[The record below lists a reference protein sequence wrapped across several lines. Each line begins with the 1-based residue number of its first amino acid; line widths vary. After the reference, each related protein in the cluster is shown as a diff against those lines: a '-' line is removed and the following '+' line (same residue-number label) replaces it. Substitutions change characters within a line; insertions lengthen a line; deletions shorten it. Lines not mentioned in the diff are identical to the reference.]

1 MNDSAQH
8 LPAPLL
14 PVSDPPLEATDYRQF
29 LLHGRNEVL
38 FVLRELCSAG
48 DRISLYF
55 NDGRDCLP
63 TQILAV
69 EDDVI
74 VLDRS
79 GDPATNQRAL
89 VADRLF
95 AVTRHNNVRVQFALP
110 RLLETQYLD
119 VAAFR
124 AALPESVLRLQ
135 RREFYRLAL
144 PVAES
149 LKCRIP
155 IDDGKDAFTANIID
169 ISGGGLAVVVPPQ
182 GVLLSEGMEFP
193 NCRIDLPEVGM
204 LAARLELRTL
214 FELTLPSGVQVHRAG
229 CQFVDLPGSMLTL
242 VQRYVI
248 KIERQRKART
258 TGLA

>member
-1 MNDSAQH
+1 MTDSAQC
-8 LPAPLL
+8 LPAPSL
-14 PVSDPPLEATDYRQF
+14 PLSDPPLEATDYRQF
-29 LLHGRNEVL
+29 LLHGRSEVIFL
-38 FVLRELCSAG
+38 LRELCGTG

-55 NDGRDCLP
+55 NDGRDSLP

-69 EDDVI
+69 EDDSI

-79 GDPATNQRAL
+79 GDPAINQRAL

-95 AVTRHNNVRVQFALP
+95 AVTRHNKVRVQFTLS
-110 RLLETQYLD
+110 RLFETRHQD

-124 AALPESVLRLQ
+124 STLPESVLRLQ

-155 IDDGKDAFTANIID
+155 LDDGKEALTANIID
-169 ISGGGLAVVVPPQ
+169 ISGGGLAVMVPPQ
-182 GVLLSEGMEFP
+182 GMLLSEGMEFS

-204 LAARLELRTL
+204 VAVRLEVRTL
-214 FELTLPSGVQVHRAG
+214 FELTMPSGVQVHRAG
-229 CQFVDLPGSMLTL
+229 CQFVDLPGNMLTL

-248 KIERQRKART
+248 KTERDRKART